1 MRDAVGDIASL
12 AWGQVIREP
21 VVCKS
26 SNDPSGVTLITDLR
40 VRGAWQPQVD
50 ILFDVRVVDTDV
62 PS

>member
-1 MRDAVGDIASL
+1 
-12 AWGQVIREP
+12 VIREP

-62 PS
+62 LSKCMQSLNTNCFAKNF